1 MEYKAFLPIIS
12 FHFIMF
18 SVELPLFL
26 TSGVDTDNSAHALV
40 SFPKTLISAYIQV
53 YFN

>member
-40 SFPKTLISAYIQV
+40 SFPKTLTSTYIQV
-53 YFN
+53 HFN